1 MLFQAFSEIEIRE
14 NELGLIRDGCKT
26 ATKKAKPTK
35 KTQREAMKE
44 YMKMFYD
51 KERIQVGF
59 FFRTGIVPFC
69 FTQRDKI
76 R

>member
-1 MLFQAFSEIEIRE
+1 MFFQAFSEIEMRE

-35 KTQREAMKE
+35 KTQREAMKG

-59 FFRTGIVPFC
+59 VFILVLYHFVS
-69 FTQRDKI
+69 QRE

>member
-14 NELGLIRDGCKT
+14 NELGLIRDGYKT
-26 ATKKAKPTK
+26 ATKKVKPTK

-59 FFRTGIVPFC
+59 FFSYWYCTILFHTER
-69 FTQRDKI
+69 
-76 R
+76 

>member
-35 KTQREAMKE
+35 KTQREALKE

-59 FFRTGIVPFC
+59 LFVQVLYHFVSHTE
-69 FTQRDKI
+69 I